1 MTRTTG
7 IARILLASIIA
18 ITLAAQTGIST
29 ATSRNP
35 ARFNASSAGPGTTT
49 PVGTPRSQTLI
60 VQTFDNKTLDP
71 ANMNPLSGS
80 YAVWRGLRELGL
92 GYLWEMNTATG
103 KSYPELASGMPTV
116 LNAQHTRFLVR
127 LKKGIYWSDG
137 VKFTADDV
145 IYTLDTYFKNKTT
158 LTYFGVPTITS
169 YVKSYKKIDDYTLEI
184 DTTHP
189 AYDFVTTLGVYTWG
203 SAFNIVP
210 KHVFAKQKNL
220 AAFKNTYPVTLG
232 PYTVKSFDAN
242 GEWQLWQRRSD
253 WKRSSWGFLGKPAP
267 KYVLYMNFG
276 SEQTRTLAFIKNEY
290 DVDTFMSIDSI
301 QAAQKRNPNIA
312 TFSKTL
318 PFPDMGDACSYGIQ
332 MNEQKAPL
340 NKPAVRWALALSLD
354 LQNVGINA
362 MSGNFRASALPM
374 SDTPILRPVYFT
386 PLQQWLKALKLPD
399 GYRPYN
405 PNFASD
411 LVNKLKSMGA
421 DASQL
426 PQSKEAISTAFGL
439 GWWKA
444 DQAEAE
450 KLMKSAG
457 MKKNS
462 SGFYTLPNGK
472 VWQLQ
477 LVIPGDWNTVMEQI
491 GFSIADSW
499 RKAGF
504 DVNTRQVD
512 NGEFTTVANTNSL
525 LTAELNW
532 PTCTFNTNYL
542 NSFRSIQPQY
552 LMSPNATT
560 QIVGDSLRITDPK
573 VFALI
578 KSATSMD
585 QSSSQFL
592 ATGRSVIKQMVQNME
607 YLNIMNIP
615 TTIPTN
621 DTYWTNFPTA
631 ENHYAAPYT
640 WWSSFN
646 MTLVHI
652 KPTGKQ

>member
-1 MTRTTG
+1 VVSLVAHTG
-7 IARILLASIIA
+7 
-18 ITLAAQTGIST
+18 TST
-29 ATSRNP
+29 ATSHNGTRISAP
-35 ARFNASSAGPGTTT
+35 SAGPGTTT
-49 PVGTPRSQTLI
+49 PVGTPRNQTLI

-80 YAVWRGLRELGL
+80 YAIWRGLRELGL
-92 GYLWEMNTATG
+92 GYLWETNTATG
-103 KSYPELASGMPTV
+103 QPYPELAAALPTV
-116 LNAQHTRFLVR
+116 LDAHHTRFLVR
-127 LKKGIYWSDG
+127 LKSNIYWSDG

-145 IYTLDTYFKNKTT
+145 IYTLDTYFKHSTT
-158 LTYFGVPTITS
+158 LTYFGVPGIDA
-169 YVKSYKKIDDYTLEI
+169 YVKSYKKINDYTLEI

-210 KHVFAKQKNL
+210 KHIFEKQKDL

-232 PYTVKSFDAN
+232 PYTVKSFDSN
-242 GEWQLWQRRSD
+242 GQWQLWQRRSD
-253 WKRSSWGFLGKPAP
+253 WQRSSWGFLGMPAP

-276 SEQTRTLAFIKNEY
+276 DEQTRTLAFIKNQY

-301 QAAQKRNPNIA
+301 QAAQQRNSNIS
-312 TFSKTL
+312 TFSPTL
-318 PFPDMGDACSYGIQ
+318 PFPDMGDACSYGIM
-332 MNEQKAPL
+332 MNEEKAPL
-340 NKPAVRWALALSLD
+340 NSEAVRWALALALD
-354 LQNVGINA
+354 LQNVGVNA
-362 MSGNFRASALPM
+362 MNGNFKASPLPM
-374 SDTPILRPVYFT
+374 SDTPVLRPVYFT
-386 PLQQWLKALKLPD
+386 PLQSWLNSLTLPD

-411 LVNKLKSMGA
+411 LMNKLKSMGA
-421 DASQL
+421 PASQL
-426 PQSKEAISTAFGL
+426 PQGNEAISAAFGL

-444 DQAEAE
+444 DPAEAQ
-450 KLMKSAG
+450 KLMASAG

-472 VWQLQ
+472 VWQIDF
-477 LVIPGDWNTVMEQI
+477 VIPSDWNKVMERI

-504 DVNTRQVD
+504 DVTARQTD
-512 NGEFTTVANTNSL
+512 NGEWSTIANTNSL
-525 LTAELNW
+525 LTMELNW

-552 LMSPNATT
+552 VKSPNATT

-578 KSATSMD
+578 NSASSMD

-592 ATGRSVIKQMVQNME
+592 ATGRAVIKQMVQNME

-621 DTYWTNFPTA
+621 NSYWTNFPKA
-631 ENHYAAPYT
+631 NNHYAVPYT

-646 MTLVHI
+646 FILVHI